1 MNTDRDKLVK
11 EIFADALEKANAAE
25 RAAYLAQ
32 ACGNDVQLRQHV
44 EALLQAH
51 EKAGAFLEQ
60 PPAAAFG
67 VPALA
72 GPVSP
77 PPEGGTPNG
86 SGPTVVVSTPLTEK
100 PGDRI
105 GRYKLL
111 QQIGEGGC
119 GVVYMAEQEEPIRRR
134 VALKVIKLGMDTK
147 QVIARFEA
155 ERQALAL
162 MDHPNIA
169 KVLDAGATDTG
180 RPYFV
185 MELVRGVK
193 VTDYCDQNNLSTE
206 QRLDLFVQICHAIQH
221 AHQKGIIHRDIKP
234 SNILVTVND
243 GKSLPKII
251 DFGIAKATSGQLLT
265 DKTLFTAFEQFIGT
279 PAYMSPEQAEMSTLD
294 IDTRSD
300 IYALGVLL
308 YELLT
313 SQTPFDA
320 KELIAAGLNEMRR
333 IIREQEPM
341 RPSSRISTLGVEEQ
355 TAIAKRRHA
364 ELPKLL
370 GLIRGDLDWIV
381 MKTLEKDRTRRYETA
396 NGLSD
401 DVLRHLNNEPV
412 VARPPS
418 KLYRLQKLVR
428 RNKLAFAAGATIAA
442 VLVLA
447 VVVSSSQAVLAA
459 VLMVGIGISTWQ
471 ALVATRAKADALEA
485 KTESVAAQ
493 KNAERAQ
500 ANEARMRERA
510 EKQELE
516 ARQRAY
522 ASDMN
527 VAKQSLDGNN
537 LGRAQELLDR
547 QRPQPGQRDLRG
559 WEWRYLWQQCRSD
572 ALSNLCQQSSE
583 IFSLA
588 VSQDGQW
595 LAMGEFYK
603 GGLSVWDWRTRQEL
617 FRLAESELLVR
628 AAFSPTDPLLAF
640 TSSTI
645 SYSGQGRTTLRLWNA
660 ATRQMIGEFPSDNY
674 CAGLAFAK
682 DGRTLVTSTSSGSES
697 QITIRRIPE
706 GTKLAS
712 YPCEKCQPFQTSFA
726 ATPDLSLAVYAYGP
740 PLSQRIRVIDLRD
753 GKELWTAVAA
763 KERVIALAFS
773 PDGKTLASAGG
784 FAESDIRL
792 WDVAT
797 GKEIG
802 QLEGHGFWVGS
813 LVFWPDG
820 KKLASSSADQTIRIW
835 DVASRKCM
843 DVLRGHRE
851 EVWRLALLPDGKT
864 LVSGAK
870 DGTVCFWDTSVTHP
884 RQPHITIPENVVDW
898 SFTPDSRSVLTL
910 DRQGQVSQWTGSD
923 FQQKAPLLEIGT
935 NFYDVVFS
943 SDGRF
948 MAVSFTNG
956 VFQTWDLTRRVLSH
970 QLKNTTGKVGLD
982 GLLAGGN
989 KLVTRSGDNLCHEW
1003 NLTTGL
1009 EIQSWQAPA
1018 SLCPIGVSP
1027 DERLC
1032 VAIGIGGDV
1041 VCRNLANES
1050 NPKVDLDVLEA
1061 GDACF
1066 SPDGKLFAVASAMGY
1081 ARVWETAT
1089 WREVATL
1096 RGHLHGVHSA
1106 TFSGDGKRLAT
1117 GGGNAALKL
1126 WDTESWQEVLTLEGQ
1141 GSQFGSSAFSPDGN
1155 AILAVNH
1162 ARIVHIWWAPSWAEI
1177 NAEEKTTP
1185 ASAP

>member
-1 MNTDRDKLVK
+1 MKPADKSEEVLFREARQRPK
-11 EIFADALEKANAAE
+11 GPE
-25 RAAYLAQ
+25 REAYLDGACTGSQ
-32 ACGNDVQLRQHV
+32 ALRRRLA
-44 EALLQAH
+44 ALLQAD
-51 EKAGAFLEQ
+51 ESPVPFLEPQVGDLLGQITKSPAPDFKVEEAGA
-60 PPAAAFG
+60 
-67 VPALA
+67 
-72 GPVSP
+72 
-77 PPEGGTPNG
+77 
-86 SGPTVVVSTPLTEK
+86 
-100 PGDRI
+100 RI

-111 QQIGEGGC
+111 EKIGEGGC

-134 VALKVIKLGMDTK
+134 VAFKVIKLGMDTK
-147 QVIARFEA
+147 QVIARFES

-185 MELVRGVK
+185 MELVRGIK
-193 VTDYCDQNNLSTE
+193 ITDYCDQNHLSTE
-206 QRLDLFVQICHAIQH
+206 QRLNLFVQVCHAIQH

-234 SNILVTVND
+234 SNILVTPHD
-243 GKSLPKII
+243 GVPVPKVI
-251 DFGIAKATSGQLLT
+251 DFGIAKATVQRLT
-265 DKTLFTAFEQFIGT
+265 EKTLFTAFQQFVGT
-279 PAYMSPEQAEMSTLD
+279 PAYISPEQAEMSGLD

-313 SQTPFDA
+313 GQTPFEQKA
-320 KELIAAGLNEMRR
+320 LVAAGLDEMRR
-333 IIREQEPM
+333 IIREQEPV
-341 RPSSRISTLGVEEQ
+341 RPSTRLSTLTEPERTTV
-355 TAIAKRRHA
+355 AKRHGA
-364 ELPKLL
+364 DPPQ
-370 GLIRGDLDWIV
+370 LIHLVRGDLDWIV
-381 MKTLEKDRTRRYETA
+381 MKALEKDRTRRYETA

-418 KLYRLQKLVR
+418 KLYRFQKLVR

-447 VVVSSSQAVLAA
+447 AVVSSSQAVLAA
-459 VLMVGIGISTWQ
+459 VLLVGIGISTWQ

-493 KNAERAQ
+493 RNAERAQ

-527 VAKQSLDGNN
+527 VAKQALDENN
-537 LGRAQELLDR
+537 PGRTLDLLNR
-547 QRPQPGQRDLRG
+547 QRPGPGQKDLRG

-572 ALSNLCQQSSE
+572 ALFNLCQQSNE
-583 IFSLA
+583 IYSLA
-588 VSQDGQW
+588 VSQNGQW
-595 LAMGEFYK
+595 LAIGELYR
-603 GGLSVWDWRTRQEL
+603 GGLSVRDMRTRQEL
-617 FRLAESELLVR
+617 IRLAESELLVR
-628 AAFSPTDPLLAF
+628 AAFSPTDSLLAF

-645 SYSGQGRTTLRLWNA
+645 PSSGQGRTTLRLWNA
-660 ATRQMIGEFPSDNY
+660 ATRQMIGEFPLDNY
-674 CAGLAFAK
+674 CVGLAFAEN
-682 DGRTLVTSTSSGSES
+682 GRTLVTSTPSGSEG
-697 QITIRRIPE
+697 QITLWRMPE

-712 YPCEKCQPFQTSFA
+712 YPAEQCQPFVSRSFA

-740 PLSQRIRVIDLRD
+740 ASSQRIRVIDLRD
-753 GKELWTAVAA
+753 GKGLWTAVAA
-763 KERVIALAFS
+763 KEYVIALAFS

-802 QLEGHGFWVGS
+802 PLEGHGSWVGS

-835 DVASRKCM
+835 DVASCKCL

-851 EVWRLALLPDGKT
+851 EVWRLALLPDDKT

-884 RQPHITIPENVVDW
+884 RQPHITIPESAVKW

-923 FQQKAPLLEIGT
+923 FQQKAPCLEIGA

-956 VFQTWDLTRRVLSH
+956 VLQIWDLTRRILSH
-970 QLKNTTGKVGLD
+970 QLTNTTGKVGLD

-989 KLVTRSGDNLCHEW
+989 KLVTRSGDNWCHEW
-1003 NLTTGL
+1003 NLTTGS

-1041 VCRNLANES
+1041 VCRNLASES
-1050 NPKVDLDVLEA
+1050 NPKVDLDVLGAE
-1061 GDACF
+1061 GACF
-1066 SPDGKLFAVASAMGY
+1066 SPDGKLFAVASSIGY

-1089 WREVATL
+1089 WRAVATL
-1096 RGHLHGVHSA
+1096 RGHLLGVHSA

-1117 GGGNAALKL
+1117 VGGNAALKL
-1126 WDTESWQEVLTLEGQ
+1126 WDTESWQEVLTLKGQ
-1141 GSQFGSSAFSPDGN
+1141 GSLLRGTSATHWQPTAFSPDGN

-1162 ARIVHIWWAPSWAEI
+1162 ARIVHIWRAPSWAEI
-1177 NAEEKTTP
+1177 AGAEASEKEE
-1185 ASAP
+1185 AGAQ